1 MLSAL
6 TRRRLPLIALVV
18 LAFFVAG
25 SASALA
31 ASDGSNGAAT
41 AAKKKHKRKKKRRSA
56 TGPRGATGPTGPQG
70 AQGPQGIQGVKGDKG
85 DRGDKGDTG
94 PSDGFV
100 ARDASSTPIGT
111 GPDPTIVQ
119 TLSLPPGSYIVN
131 ASVEIGNTSGL
142 ANIVSCSLLENFNP
156 IGGGSVALTS
166 LNTFQ
171 GTIGVISAT
180 ATGGAMK
187 LACTGDH
194 SGAARN
200 RAITAVKVGTLH

>member
-31 ASDGSNGAAT
+31 ASDGSKGAAT
-41 AAKKKHKRKKKRRSA
+41 AAKKKHKKKKRRST

-85 DRGDKGDTG
+85 DKGDRGDTG

-100 ARDASSTPIGT
+100 ARVPAPVSLST
-111 GPDPTIVQ
+111 GPDDTIVA
-119 TLSLPPGSYIVN
+119 TLSLPSGAYI
-131 ASVEIGNTSGL
+131 INTSTELG
-142 ANIVSCSLLENFNP
+142 NNSNNPNFVQCKLLENSNP
-156 IGGGSVALTS
+156 LSQGTEDLTPLATFSRTMALTGASSTGGS
-166 LNTFQ
+166 
-171 GTIGVISAT
+171 I
-180 ATGGAMK
+180 K
-187 LACTGDH
+187 LACQ
-194 SGAARN
+194 SFIGAQARN
-200 RAITAVKVGTLH
+200 TVITAVKVGTLHS